1 MKGGKSMVFKSDH
14 DVNTLKERWDD
25 KTAFKNFAG
34 GDDYLDNVFI
44 SRRYGSIVCLKSKPL
59 SAHNLFGAVYWGI
72 IHCKKDGGSKIT
84 GFFGISLTDLIITA
98 AFYLLYGSIT
108 RTVLE
113 RGDESGAYWMI
124 VIAAAILFFI
134 PFTSPKTKRKYAE
147 VINRVVK

>member
-113 RGDESGAYWMI
+113 RGD
-124 VIAAAILFFI
+124 
-134 PFTSPKTKRKYAE
+134 
-147 VINRVVK
+147 

>member
-59 SAHNLFGAVYWGI
+59 SAHNLFGAVYWGYNTLQKRRRLKNNRI
-72 IHCKKDGGSKIT
+72 FRHQPDRS
-84 GFFGISLTDLIITA
+84 DNHR
-98 AFYLLYGSIT
+98 SILSAVRLNNT
-108 RTVLE
+108 H
-113 RGDESGAYWMI
+113 GA
-124 VIAAAILFFI
+124 
-134 PFTSPKTKRKYAE
+134 
-147 VINRVVK
+147 

>member
-1 MKGGKSMVFKSDH
+1 MTFKSDH
-14 DVNTLKERWDD
+14 NVSTLKERWDD
-25 KTAFKNFAG
+25 KTSFGYFAG
-34 GDDYLDNVFI
+34 GDDYLDDVFI

-72 IHCKKDGGSKIT
+72 IHVRKGGGSKIT

-98 AFYLLYGSIT
+98 VFYLLYGTIT

-124 VIAAAILFFI
+124 GIAAAMLFFI
-134 PFTSPKTKRKYAE
+134 FFTAPKTKRKYAE

>member
-1 MKGGKSMVFKSDH
+1 MVFKSDH

-44 SRRYGSIVCLKSKPL
+44 SRRYGSIVCLKS
-59 SAHNLFGAVYWGI
+59 
-72 IHCKKDGGSKIT
+72 KKDGGSKIT

-134 PFTSPKTKRKYAE
+134 LFTSPKTKRKYAE